1 MLKRN
6 PVLWAVLPLCAAVSA
21 LLFAQGA
28 SSTRDGVYTAAQAAQ
43 GQTLY
48 TQQCASCHGASLQG
62 SGQNPPLSGDA
73 FLQNWMGMTAGDL
86 YLKIQATMPA
96 TKPNSLKPEEISEL
110 IAYILKVDGYPA
122 GKTELSS
129 NPNDLYKVHFEM
141 PLSAG
146 N

>member
-1 MLKRN
+1 MLKGN
-6 PVLWAVLPLCAAVSA
+6 AVLWTVLALCAALSA
-21 LLFAQGA
+21 MLFAQGA

-62 SGQNPPLSGDA
+62 SGANPPLSGAA

-96 TKPNSLKPEEISEL
+96 TKPNSLKPEEISQL
-110 IAYILKVDGYPA
+110 IAYMLKVNGYPA

-129 NPNDLYKVHFEM
+129 KPDDLYKVHFEM
-141 PLSAG
+141 PLGSG